1 MDSEDWLDVDDA
13 SRDTESFAILRKKL
27 CLKPMNTSSVSV
39 SPMVQI
45 QPDLSHELVI
55 EKYNG
60 TIVGCTLNLE
70 DLALSSSSL
79 FSNSLEIGE
88 TRGNATTA
96 AADAMKVSR
105 MRERLLH
112 AEGELVLCSQ
122 HSHKLQRALHEKEEE
137 CNKHQH
143 ISSSLESKVKS
154 WRLENE
160 RALSQLQV
168 ANNKNKELTQNLRD
182 AIAIREEKIVEF
194 NSSNLELKA
203 ARLSLARDKAWRSV
217 CVTLLQRIR
226 ECEAESVL
234 EYALH
239 TARHAKEEI
248 KEARQEIHDLRGN
261 LNLGETYLSLRKLR
275 TRRYSDAGIKG
286 QYEGCMCVCVCV

>member
-1 MDSEDWLDVDDA
+1 
-13 SRDTESFAILRKKL
+13 
-27 CLKPMNTSSVSV
+27 
-39 SPMVQI
+39 MVQI

-55 EKYNG
+55 EKYG
-60 TIVGCTLNLE
+60 TLVGSTLNLE
-70 DLALSSSSL
+70 DLSLSSSLL

-88 TRGNATTA
+88 SRENATTA
-96 AADAMKVSR
+96 AADVMKVSR

-122 HSHKLQRALHEKEEE
+122 RSHKLQRALHEKEEE
-137 CNKHQH
+137 CNKQQH

-160 RALSQLQV
+160 RALSKLQV
-168 ANNKNKELTQNLRD
+168 PKNKNKELTQNLRD
-182 AIAIREEKIVEF
+182 AIAIRQEKLDES

-239 TARHAKEEI
+239 TSRHAKEEI

-261 LNLGETYLSLRKLR
+261 LKLGETYLSLSKLR
-275 TRRYSDAGIKG
+275 TRRYR
-286 QYEGCMCVCVCV
+286 Y

>member
-1 MDSEDWLDVDDA
+1 MEDCLDVSGA
-13 SRDTESFAILRKKL
+13 SRDTESFAILRTKL
-27 CLKPMNTSSVSV
+27 FKPRNTSSVSG

-45 QPDLSHELVI
+45 QPDFVLD
-55 EKYNG
+55 
-60 TIVGCTLNLE
+60 TIHSTLNLE
-70 DLALSSSSL
+70 DLQSSSSSL
-79 FSNSLEIGE
+79 FIFSNSLEIE
-88 TRGNATTA
+88 SRENATMATA
-96 AADAMKVSR
+96 AADATKVSR

-122 HSHKLQRALHEKEEE
+122 RSHKLQRALHEKEEE
-137 CNKHQH
+137 CNKQQH
-143 ISSSLESKVKS
+143 ICSSLESEVKS
-154 WRLENE
+154 WCLENK

-182 AIAIREEKIVEF
+182 AIAIRQEKQVVL
-194 NSSNLELKA
+194 NSCNLELKA

-239 TARHAKEEI
+239 TARHAKEEL

-261 LNLGETYLSLRKLR
+261 LNLGETYLSLSKLR
-275 TRRYSDAGIKG
+275 TRRYR
-286 QYEGCMCVCVCV
+286 Y